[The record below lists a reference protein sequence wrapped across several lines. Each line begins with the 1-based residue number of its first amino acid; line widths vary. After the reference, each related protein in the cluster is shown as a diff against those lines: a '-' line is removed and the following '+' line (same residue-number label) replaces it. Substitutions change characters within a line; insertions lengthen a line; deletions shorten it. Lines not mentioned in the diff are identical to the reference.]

1 MSAPQ
6 ARLSVF
12 DGCIGMACPYCGR
25 LIPSDGVRFRPAF
38 DPGEGVPLASEVSWE
53 ARCPSCHG
61 DFSVGGGRSPSEN
74 TPHPPNPRCTADGH
88 LLRLM
93 GDLESL
99 EDVVAELRT
108 ATGGPLPPISNP
120 PIWRGRA

>member
-61 DFSVGGGRSPSEN
+61 DFSVGGGRSLPGRIPRPS
-74 TPHPPNPRCTADGH
+74 NPRCVSDSH

-108 ATGGPLPPISNP
+108 ATGGPLPALSNP
-120 PIWRGRA
+120 LMGRDRA

>member
-1 MSAPQ
+1 MNAPQ

-38 DPGEGVPLASEVSWE
+38 DPREGVPLASEVSWE
-53 ARCPSCHG
+53 ARCPCCHG
-61 DFSVGGGRSPSEN
+61 DFSVGGGHPAPNKGPLSPR
-74 TPHPPNPRCTADGH
+74 PRCTADEH

-108 ATGGPLPPISNP
+108 AIGGPLPPLSNP
-120 PIWRGRA
+120 CVGRGRT